1 MPDVLSFILAGGQG
15 ERLAPLTRDRA
26 KPAVPFAGGYRI
38 IDFTLSNCINSG
50 LRHIFLLTQ
59 YKSYALEK
67 HVRLA
72 WDVCSAELGEFIS
85 LLPPQQRM
93 TNDWYRGTADAV
105 YQNIYSI
112 RELSPEY
119 VLVLSGDH
127 IYRMDYRRMLRF
139 HRRHRAD
146 ATIGLFEVP
155 LGQARRFGV
164 IQVDAAH
171 RVAGFQ
177 EKPKKPRPAPGQ
189 PGTAL
194 VSMGVYLFT
203 TRALVAALMVDAE
216 DRRSSH
222 DFGRDVL
229 PAMLRGYRVFGFP
242 FAEKGAPGQTYWRD
256 VGTIDDYYQANMELV
271 TKTPAFSLYDR
282 RWPIRTRVRPDPPA
296 KTVHA
301 SFEDGRVGLAIESLL
316 CPGVVVSGGRVER
329 SILGPRV
336 RVNSYA
342 EVQDSI
348 LFSDVE
354 VGRGAVVRRA
364 IVDKRIRIPAGCR
377 IGVDPE
383 QDRRRFPVTESGV
396 AVLGKGTEL

>member
-1 MPDVLSFILAGGQG
+1 MTEVLAFVLAGGQG

-50 LRHIFLLTQ
+50 LRHVFLLTQ

-112 RELSPEY
+112 REMSPEY

-127 IYRMDYRRMLRF
+127 IYRLDYRRMLRF
-139 HRRHRAD
+139 HRRNRAD
-146 ATIGLFEVP
+146 ATIGLYQVP
-155 LGQARRFGV
+155 VQRARRFGV
-164 IQVDAAH
+164 MQVNADS
-171 RVAGFQ
+171 RVVRFQ
-177 EKPKKPRPAPGQ
+177 EKPLRPKPSPASPGA
-189 PGTAL
+189 AL

-216 DRRSSH
+216 NRHSTH
-222 DFGRDVL
+222 DFGRDII

-242 FAEKGAPGQTYWRD
+242 FEGEGRAGEAYWRD
-256 VGTIDDYYQANMELV
+256 VGTIDDYFQANMDLV
-271 TKTPAFSLYDR
+271 AKTPAFNLYDR
-282 RWPIRTRVRPDPPA
+282 RWPIRTKVRPDPPA

-301 SFEDGRVGLAIESLL
+301 DFEDGRVGIAIESLL
-316 CPGVVVSGGRVER
+316 SGGVVVSGGRVER

-342 EVQDSI
+342 QVQDSI

-354 VGRGAVVRRA
+354 VGRKAQVCRA
-364 IVDKRIRIPAGCR
+364 IVDKRVKIPAGCR
-377 IGVDPE
+377 VGLDPDE
-383 QDRRRFPVTESGV
+383 DRRRFLVTESGI
-396 AVLGKGTEL
+396 AVLGKGTVL